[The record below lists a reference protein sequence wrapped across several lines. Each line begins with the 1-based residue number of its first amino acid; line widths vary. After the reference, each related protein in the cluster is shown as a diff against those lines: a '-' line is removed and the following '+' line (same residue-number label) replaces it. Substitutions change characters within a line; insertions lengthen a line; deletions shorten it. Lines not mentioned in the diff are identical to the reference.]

1 MGIMELLKNRN
12 SDRLNFDEKESAEI
26 LRNFM
31 NGTITENRENF
42 STKFAMGLYY
52 LAFKRSNKKLVG
64 FEDLFDP
71 INVMTKPKLIYYLGI
86 YKAIKES
93 IEQLSSDRRFLNRN
107 LPLREYE
114 ATILYILQAAA
125 KKINEV

>member
-1 MGIMELLKNRN
+1 MGIFGLFKNRN
-12 SDRLNFDEKESAEI
+12 SNDLDYEEKESAEI

-31 NGTITENRENF
+31 NGLITENRENF
-42 STKFAMGLYY
+42 STKFAMVLYC

-64 FEDLFDP
+64 FEELCDP
-71 INVMTKPKLIYYLGI
+71 TNIMTNPKLIYYLGI
-86 YKAIKES
+86 SKAIKEY
-93 IEQLSSDRRFLNRN
+93 IEQLSCDPRFLNRN

-114 ATILYILQAAA
+114 ATILYILQTTA